1 MCIDQNYLVFCTPD
15 PLKTEFAI
23 VKNKYAL
30 RHLEVQMDRSDP
42 RILNTIVKEKEDLID
57 LAIYFDDVNRAT
69 TIKKQLEEHLKNSKS
84 TEFILLVSYFDELL
98 NKFNLDYNI

>member
-1 MCIDQNYLVFCTPD
+1 MFLISFLVQWFC
-15 PLKTEFAI
+15 
-23 VKNKYAL
+23 L
-30 RHLEVQMDRSDP
+30 RINCFKLFKGTV
-42 RILNTIVKEKEDLID
+42 KEDLID